1 MSRKHE
7 LTPEEDRRYHDTWKL
22 LKKYRD
28 VVWSMELS
36 VHQLRSEFQSEYDS
50 SIEDFLDTA
59 YLAGA
64 DLSGTDI
71 EQRARS
77 IERSNKMVR
86 LVREAVDLLRQ
97 RHKYGEAYY
106 WVLYYTYLTPQQLD
120 GIADII
126 EQLRPHIRD
135 ISRRTYFNKRQDAVE
150 ALSSI
155 LWGYSAKDSVALLD
169 EMVPKE

>member
-1 MSRKHE
+1 M
-7 LTPEEDRRYHDTWKL
+7 ED
-22 LKKYRD
+22 
-28 VVWSMELS
+28 S
-36 VHQLRSEFQSEYDS
+36 
-50 SIEDFLDTA
+50 
-59 YLAGA
+59 
-64 DLSGTDI
+64 
-71 EQRARS
+71 
-77 IERSNKMVR
+77 
-86 LVREAVDLLRQ
+86 VDLLRQ

>member
-50 SIEDFLDTA
+50 SIEDFLDSA

-97 RHKYGEAYY
+97 RHKYGER
-106 WVLYYTYLTPQQLD
+106 
-120 GIADII
+120 I
-126 EQLRPHIRD
+126 
-135 ISRRTYFNKRQDAVE
+135 
-150 ALSSI
+150 
-155 LWGYSAKDSVALLD
+155 
-169 EMVPKE
+169 